1 MVVTL
6 SSMDVDECNVSSN
19 LLFLAFWKD
28 LLLSQKGVVSVSP
41 VELNNAIS
49 FIVTFADPLQAREA
63 ISREGPFF
71 PDVNVQNTDLSSI
84 KITCVPLDETSIKV
98 PERTYGER
106 L

>member
-1 MVVTL
+1 VVTL
-6 SSMDVDECNVSSN
+6 SSKDVNECSISSN

-41 VELNNAIS
+41 VELNNTIS
-49 FIVTFADPLQAREA
+49 FIVTFGDPLRAREA
-63 ISREGPFF
+63 ISGEGPFF
-71 PDVNVQNTDLSSI
+71 SDVNVQNTDLNSI

-98 PERTYGER
+98 PERTYGEK